1 MTESDT
7 DDAQLRTTEAQ
18 MRQALG
24 LNSQASPQTASE
36 HPPPLTNG
44 SYPQR
49 RRFVRDG
56 EIPVTLLHRD
66 HHPDG
71 ETGINQLDATRQA
84 LRSETAARERAERS
98 LEEAQATIRD
108 LQTKL
113 AHERLAKDEADARA
127 ETDRQA
133 LQQTLQSVQAE
144 LATARQVRRN
154 VADKPVPAIVGTAS
168 VDHATKAPRRRGRP
182 PKVQQDDSDI
192 VEWWVPGWQGKFR

>member
-1 MTESDT
+1 MTDS
-7 DDAQLRTTEAQ
+7 DDAHLRTTEAQ

-24 LNSQASPQTASE
+24 LNSLASPQTASE
-36 HPPPLTNG
+36 HPPTLTNG
-44 SYPQR
+44 SHPQR

-56 EIPVTLLHRD
+56 EVPVTVLHRE

-98 LEEAQATIRD
+98 LEEAQTTIRD

-133 LQQTLQSVQAE
+133 LQQSLQSVQAA
-144 LATARQVRRN
+144 LATERQARRN
-154 VADKPVPAIVGTAS
+154 TRDKAVPTIVGTAS
-168 VDHATKAPRRRGRP
+168 VENGTDIPRRRGRP
-182 PKVQQDDSDI
+182 PKVEQQDSDV
-192 VEWWVPGWQGKFR
+192 VEWWVPGWQEKFR